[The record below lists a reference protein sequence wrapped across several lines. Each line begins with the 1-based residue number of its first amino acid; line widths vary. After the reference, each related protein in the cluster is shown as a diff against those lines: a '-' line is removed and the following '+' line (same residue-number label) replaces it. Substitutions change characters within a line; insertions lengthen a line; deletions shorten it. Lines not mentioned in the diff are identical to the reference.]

1 MKQRI
6 NIVVDIETLSLSTEA
21 AILSIAAV
29 PFNPNGGPFEGGQ
42 CLVEK
47 EGDLFL
53 HDVAELEPFYEVINA
68 TSCALQ
74 GMHIDMNTVN
84 WWAGQSEEAKAEL
97 LSREP
102 MRIGEAMNAF
112 HNYLVGMQN
121 AYDAEIIVWAQGSD
135 FDFPVLKNA
144 YRRVMKDAELPWKYW
159 QQRDARTFILTRL
172 EEHFGIESKP
182 YERIPSMPVPEGWVR
197 HSALSD
203 ARHTAWSIAYV
214 NSLCRSSSEA
224 VTSD

>member
-6 NIVVDIETLSLSTEA
+6 NIVVDIETLSRQSDA

-29 PFNPNGGPFEGGQ
+29 PFNPDGGPFVSGMAT
-42 CLVEK
+42 LEK

-68 TSCALQ
+68 TSCALH
-74 GMHIDMNTVN
+74 GMHFDMDTVN
-84 WWAGQSEEAKAEL
+84 WWARQNASAKAEL
-97 LSREP
+97 LIHEP
-102 MRIGEAMNAF
+102 MSIGEALNAF

-121 AYDAEIIVWAQGSD
+121 AYDADIIVWVQGTD
-135 FDFPVLKNA
+135 FDLPILKNA

-159 QQRDARTFILTRL
+159 QQRDARTFILCGL
-172 EEHFGIESKP
+172 EAHFGIESKP
-182 YERIPSMPVPEGWVR
+182 YDRIPSLPEGEEWVR

-203 ARHTAWSIAYV
+203 ARRTAWNIAYV
-214 NSLCRSSSEA
+214 NSLCRNSSDAAISG
-224 VTSD
+224 